1 MVNSPTLLTVLVLL
15 STVLTTG
22 CQWVPKNQFTAAE
35 NKNRDLVEQVRA
47 QQAEIETLNA
57 HRHRVEDRLVA
68 TEDQLARLADQA
80 GVDRSL
86 LADFRREGTMM
97 NAAIRGARGG
107 VPSSVARQLAELSQ
121 RNENLRY
128 DPQTGVSKLQTD
140 LLFDTGDATLLGPS
154 RRILDELVDVLTS
167 PQGRDLRIVVAGHT
181 DDRQVA
187 KQPTRE
193 RFPDNWH
200 LSTARGLAVCEYL
213 NARGVRGD
221 RMGVAGFAEH
231 QPIAAN
237 GSPDKR
243 QRNRRVEIF
252 VMAPDTPVVGWT
264 DTMTSLY

>member
-1 MVNSPTLLTVLVLL
+1 MANLSTKLALLTLL
-15 STVLTTG
+15 SAGLTTG
-22 CQWVPKNQFTAAE
+22 CQWVPKTQFTAAE

-47 QQAEIETLNA
+47 QQAEIETINA
-57 HRHRVEDRLVA
+57 HRHRVENQLVA
-68 TEDQLARLADQA
+68 TEDQLASLAEQS

-86 LADFRREGTMM
+86 LANFRREGQLMSE
-97 NAAIRGARGG
+97 AIRGG
-107 VPSSVARQLAELSQ
+107 VPSSVSRQLAELSQ
-121 RNENLRY
+121 RHPNLRF
-128 DPQTGVSKLQTD
+128 DPQTGVSRLQTD
-140 LLFDTGDATLLGPS
+140 LLFDTGDAALLGGS
-154 RRILDELVDVLTS
+154 RRVLDELADLLTS
-167 PQGRDLRIVVAGHT
+167 PEGRDLRIMVAGHT
-181 DDRQVA
+181 DDRQIA

-237 GSPDKR
+237 ASPDKR
-243 QRNRRVEIF
+243 QQNRRVEIF
-252 VMAPDTPVVGWT
+252 VMAPETPVVGWT